1 MPNYG
6 SQSIPRIA
14 KSNVYRGQL
23 DKMNEASV
31 HQKRWV
37 LNIVSQRAHA
47 RAAGGQVLLSLMAV
61 WGQCYY
67 ISLFFKRSG
76 ISGFYMK
83 SLDS

>member
-14 KSNVYRGQL
+14 KTNVYRDHL
-23 DKMNEASV
+23 DKMNEAGV
-31 HQKRWV
+31 GQKRGV

-47 RAAGGQVLLSLMAV
+47 SAARGQVLLSLVTV

-67 ISLFFKRSG
+67 ISVFQEKQNMWFLYEVS
-76 ISGFYMK
+76 
-83 SLDS
+83 